1 MLTAVSKTGI
11 GHRPHGALWKRTL
24 TTGMEIQTGDLPK
37 VVLHDHLIGGLRAST
52 FVELAAAA
60 GYRRLPTTDPK
71 RLEGW
76 IRSSG
81 AGDLGKLLWV
91 IDHGVA
97 VTQTLEAI
105 ERMAFEAVE
114 DLALDGVIY
123 AEVRVAPGP
132 NSTLDLS
139 KSTVVDAVLTGIHRA
154 ADSHDIE
161 ARLVLTALRDGTD
174 SAEIAQIAVDRRD
187 RGVVGFDLAG
197 KETDQPLSDHEPA
210 IRVALD
216 GGIGVTIHA
225 GEEAGPASI
234 LEALDAGAQRLGV
247 AYTLRDDITQQPDG
261 TVLLGPVA
269 QRLLDDQTPVE
280 LCPTSDGVLHGIQ
293 PAHHHFEQLYPAGL
307 NVSLNTDNRLISG
320 STMTGEF
327 DLALRFLGLNVDDL
341 RQVTLRAVDAAFC
354 DDATKEGLRQH
365 VDAGFPAT
373 DDPE

>member
-1 MLTAVSKTGI
+1 MATE
-11 GHRPHGALWKRTL
+11 
-24 TTGMEIQTGDLPK
+24 MGDLPK
-37 VVLHDHLIGGLRAST
+37 VVLHDHIIGGLRPST

-76 IRSSG
+76 IRSAG

-97 VTQTLEAI
+97 VTQTLEAV
-105 ERMAFEAVE
+105 ERMSFEGVE

-123 AEVRVAPGP
+123 AEVRMAPGP
-132 NSTLDLS
+132 NATADFSNSD
-139 KSTVVDAVLTGIHRA
+139 VVDAVIAGIVRA
-154 ADSHDIE
+154 GEAHSIE
-161 ARLVLTALRDGTD
+161 ARLVLTALRDGAD
-174 SAEIAQIAVDRRD
+174 SIEIAQIAVDHRD
-187 RGVVGFDLAG
+187 SGVVGFDLAG
-197 KETDQPLSDHEPA
+197 RETDQPLSDHLAA
-210 IRVALD
+210 IRTALD

-225 GEEAGPASI
+225 GEEAEPASI
-234 LEALDAGAQRLGV
+234 LEALDAGAQRIGV

-269 QRLLDDQTPVE
+269 QRLLDEQTPVE

-320 STMTGEF
+320 SSMTGEF
-327 DLALRFLGLNVDDL
+327 ELAFRFLELDIDDL
-341 RQVTLRAVDAAFC
+341 RTVTLRAVDAAFC
-354 DDATKEGLRQH
+354 DDATKARLRRA

-373 DDPE
+373 EDPA